1 MAFEDAPELAE
12 KVQVEIEA
20 GSLRGAGDLSRAAV
34 FIPTANPR
42 DLGEQFLLKLYLA
55 EGRLIELPSK
65 VIFTNKYGKESQNLR
80 RGMEIKFLDLPP
92 ELEKE
97 VGDYLRALPMS
108 PSPEGQEPSKSRR

>member
-1 MAFEDAPELAE
+1 
-12 KVQVEIEA
+12 
-20 GSLRGAGDLSRAAV
+20 
-34 FIPTANPR
+34 
-42 DLGEQFLLKLYLA
+42 LLKLYLA